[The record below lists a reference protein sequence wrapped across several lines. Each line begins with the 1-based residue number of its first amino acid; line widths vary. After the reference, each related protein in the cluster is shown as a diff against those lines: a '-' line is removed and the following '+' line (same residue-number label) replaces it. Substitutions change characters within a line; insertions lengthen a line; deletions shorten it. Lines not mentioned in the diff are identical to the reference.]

1 MWIGST
7 GQACRDV
14 VRLLTIGLSAARN
27 AIRLGDFWYTALMSR
42 TAEHRVLMAS
52 LVRFAGLLMIAASLP
67 PLGFIVGRLIKTVGI
82 GAGFSMLSPFVDF
95 GPDQDPYGWLGWL
108 GWVVLLALGIYLLLG
123 GGWIR
128 RRITAPFGSACS
140 ECGYDLRGVR
150 HDSCPECDT
159 PLPPKPVA
167 PS

>member
-1 MWIGST
+1 MWIGNT

-14 VRLLTIGLSAARN
+14 VRLLPIGLSAARN

-52 LVRFAGLLMIAASLP
+52 LVRLRGLLMIAVSLV
-67 PLGFIVGRLIKTVGI
+67 PLGFVVGRLIKNVGI

-95 GPDQDPYGWLGWL
+95 GRDQDPYGWL
-108 GWVVLLALGIYLLLG
+108 GWVVLLALGIYVLLG
-123 GGWIR
+123 GGWVR

-140 ECGYDLRGVR
+140 KCGYDLRGVR
-150 HDSCPECDT
+150 DGACPECH
-159 PLPPKPVA
+159 A
-167 PS
+167 ARSGAGEGR